1 MRRKRAATFTVILCL
16 LNTCGISQ
24 TLKNDIVKIRIES
37 LSPDAHYH
45 PGSSIPIRCRFKNT
59 SAKSTTI
66 TLPNDEPLVTFPKSS
81 PRFEVTLSQ
90 LGQKQN
96 YLDVR
101 GHFLMSNFCRTVSVP
116 LDSATTCE
124 SPGTSTRFVL
134 RANEEIVRVIPMR
147 FFLGSL
153 KEIEQEIPPGKYR
166 IRVTSEQDDS
176 TLVSNELTIVIDP
189 SGSAES
195 Y

>member
-1 MRRKRAATFTVILCL
+1 
-16 LNTCGISQ
+16 
-24 TLKNDIVKIRIES
+24 
-37 LSPDAHYH
+37 
-45 PGSSIPIRCRFKNT
+45 
-59 SAKSTTI
+59 
-66 TLPNDEPLVTFPKSS
+66 
-81 PRFEVTLSQ
+81 
-90 LGQKQN
+90 
-96 YLDVR
+96 
-101 GHFLMSNFCRTVSVP
+101 
-116 LDSATTCE
+116 
-124 SPGTSTRFVL
+124 
-134 RANEEIVRVIPMR
+134 MR